1 MLGMGRKSRQL
12 VGLDIGSSSIKAVEL
27 KSTKSGYELVSF
39 GMETLAPDTVVD
51 GAIMDAPQVA
61 NAISKIFDAQRIK
74 TKNVAT
80 SVSGHSVIV
89 KRVPLPLMTEDELYD
104 RIPSEASQ
112 HIPFDI
118 ADVNLSYQLLES
130 MDSQMD
136 VLLVAVKKDKIL
148 NHTNVLAQAGKTPVV
163 VDIDAFG
170 LQNCFEVNYEPDAGQ
185 TVALLNIGASVM
197 NINIVRGGGGN
208 QYTDALQ
215 KELDLSF
222 EDAERLKR
230 GDSLPSVTDE
240 QKQQILRSVSDILT
254 LEIQKTFD
262 FFRATAS
269 GENIQRIVVAGGTA
283 RVPGLVDLLREEFAM
298 PVEELNPFRKVSID
312 PGKHSDDQ
320 IREMAPRLAIA
331 AGAAMPAVF
340 IGAGLVLG
348 ALVLG
353 FFYYTWQQQLNKEN
367 AEIKRLTAQKTEL
380 EQTKQQV
387 EAFEKQK
394 VVLQQRVS
402 TIEQLQRDRT
412 GGQELLDMVANTVS
426 RTENLWLT
434 EMVRKGSTL
443 SMEGTSASVNAVANF
458 ITALKRSGYFQK
470 VEIKETKQDE
480 KNTAVQ
486 SFGFQISAEITPPN
500 AAQARPANTPA
511 PAAAAKA
518 PAKKG

>member
-1 MLGMGRKSRQL
+1 MGLFGGKSRQI

-27 KSTKSGYELVSF
+27 KSTKAGYELVSF

-74 TKNVAT
+74 SKNVAT

-163 VDIDAFG
+163 VDIDAFA

-197 NINIVRGGGGN
+197 NINIVRGGIPLFTRDVSVGGN

-230 GDSLPSVTDE
+230 GDTLPRVTDE

-298 PVEELNPFRKVSID
+298 PVEELNPFRRVLIN
-312 PGKHSDDQ
+312 PGRHSDDQ
-320 IREMAPRLAIA
+320 IRDMAPRLVIA
-331 AGAAMPAVF
+331 V
-340 IGAGLVLG
+340 GL
-348 ALVLG
+348 AL
-353 FFYYTWQQQLNKEN
+353 
-367 AEIKRLTAQKTEL
+367 
-380 EQTKQQV
+380 
-387 EAFEKQK
+387 
-394 VVLQQRVS
+394 
-402 TIEQLQRDRT
+402 
-412 GGQELLDMVANTVS
+412 
-426 RTENLWLT
+426 
-434 EMVRKGSTL
+434 
-443 SMEGTSASVNAVANF
+443 
-458 ITALKRSGYFQK
+458 RSF
-470 VEIKETKQDE
+470 D
-480 KNTAVQ
+480 
-486 SFGFQISAEITPPN
+486 
-500 AAQARPANTPA
+500 
-511 PAAAAKA
+511 
-518 PAKKG
+518 